1 MSYLLECLGRGL
13 LSQLLDAFA
22 AQLSADP
29 DDDAATLQRRRRESP
44 TSIDLALRLGLVHLR
59 ALQLEGAR
67 DAFETALELAAGT
80 NAALQPALGLA
91 CVYDELGLFDRSLHY
106 LAIAQACDPRDP
118 AISFAIGFC
127 HERLGDLDAAAANY
141 AAAIERCPQLRNA
154 HERLAA
160 IAIHRTDWRAALHR
174 YQLLAEL
181 DPADLDVRLTLGNL
195 RLAAGEPIEGVQH
208 YQRALLIEPEC
219 APPPLE
225 AADDYAAEG
234 DLSEAIGALEQ
245 LIAECPGIAD
255 YHVSLADLYAKRGD
269 DEAAL
274 AEYDAAL
281 KLQPNYLEATVK
293 LGTQH
298 LRRGRLVDAAQSF
311 NRAVELNDRLMCA
324 FVGLGVAQHA
334 SGHEKEAHAT
344 FDLAASLEP
353 NTTLLFSEATRL
365 RLRCAEDEDGDGAG
379 EPSPAADELGTPDPE
394 ALLWDAIRRHEQA
407 LRATPHYADLHY
419 RLGLLLRQ
427 AGRPLEA
434 IAAFRRAVEINPN
447 YTKALLK
454 LGVCLKELGRA
465 SEALAVFRRA
475 LTVHPQDVKVHY
487 ELGLLFAQRNRFDLA
502 VEHFETALG
511 GEAEN
516 LAFRQNLALALQNI
530 GMVDRAAA
538 TWRSICELARQTPV
552 FTPARTVKPSA
563 GPQS

>member
-29 DDDAATLQRRRRESP
+29 DDDATTLQRRRRESP
-44 TSIDLALRLGLVHLR
+44 SSIDLALRLGLVHLR
-59 ALQLEGAR
+59 ALQLDGAR
-67 DAFETALELAAGT
+67 DAFETALELATGT

-91 CVYDELGLFDRSLHY
+91 CVYDEHGRFDRSLHY

-127 HERLGDLDAAAANY
+127 HERLDDLDAAAANY
-141 AAAIERCPQLRNA
+141 AAAIELCPQLRNA

-160 IAIHRTDWRAALHR
+160 IAIRRADWRAALHR
-174 YQLLAEL
+174 YELLAEL
-181 DPADLDVRLTLGNL
+181 DPADLDVQLTLGNL
-195 RLAAGEPIEGVQH
+195 RLAAGEPAEGVQH

-219 APPPLE
+219 TPPPLE
-225 AADDYAAEG
+225 SAEQQAAEG
-234 DLSEAIGALEQ
+234 DLGVAIAALER
-245 LIAECPGIAD
+245 LVAECPGIAD
-255 YHVSLADLYAKRGD
+255 YHVSLADLYAQNGD

-274 AEYDAAL
+274 QQYSAAL

-298 LRRGRLVDAAQSF
+298 LRRGRLVDAAQFF

-334 SGHEKEAHAT
+334 AGHEQEAHAT

-365 RLRCAEDEDGDGAG
+365 RLRCADDGDNAGAA
-379 EPSPAADELGTPDPE
+379 ETAPATDEQDAPDPE
-394 ALLWDAIRRHEQA
+394 TLLRDAIRRHEQA
-407 LRATPHYADLHY
+407 LRATPRYADLHY
-419 RLGLLLRQ
+419 RHGLLLRQ

-465 SEALAVFRRA
+465 SEALAAFRQA
-475 LTVHPQDVKVHY
+475 LSVQPRDVKVHY

-502 VEHFETALG
+502 VEHFEVALG
-511 GEAEN
+511 GDAEN

-538 TWRSICELARQTPV
+538 TWRSICELARQTPGL
-552 FTPARTVKPSA
+552 TPARAVKPTH